1 MVRYVPDRAAVKV
14 QYYVLCIY
22 CSSAKS
28 LQAEERNLQFLEQCV
43 TVASDKRFQGQSGAA
58 ATTLCFP
65 GSRSIYCTEI
75 FMWPGSRHK
84 RDRISAGAWTELL
97 FTVWTNATFRCVFGQ
112 SILNYSRSSE
122 GRKWPSGHCRWDLSL
137 SQSLHKSHIYAFLWN
152 FSRALQSHVKASWQ
166 CLTKQE
172 QKTASC
178 QKAEIETGWT
188 WDGEMWGAALT
199 AARRAGGGHACCC
212 QTSSPSYSLA
222 LQREQKQEAGS
233 STATT
238 AKAFVSQ
245 PTATARLRSPWE
257 LSRVLQLADNCSYMS
272 QFYPGHAQ
280 VPFLHCPWKDFM
292 TLKLSLHVWAWVL
305 LLMGTG
311 FSSSFLPFC
320 RMTRGH

>member
-1 MVRYVPDRAAVKV
+1 MHHGG
-14 QYYVLCIY
+14 L
-22 CSSAKS
+22 
-28 LQAEERNLQFLEQCV
+28 
-43 TVASDKRFQGQSGAA
+43 GQKISGSKW
-58 ATTLCFP
+58 
-65 GSRSIYCTEI
+65 GSCYNPLLSRLKKYCTEI

-152 FSRALQSHVKASWQ
+152 FSRALQSHIKASWQ

-178 QKAEIETGWT
+178 QKGEIETGWT

-199 AARRAGGGHACCC
+199 AARRTGGGHACCC

-245 PTATARLRSPWE
+245 PTATARLHSPWE
-257 LSRVLQLADNCSYMS
+257 LSGVLQLADNCSYMS

-280 VPFLHCPWKDFM
+280 VPFLNCPWKDFM

-305 LLMGTG
+305 LLMGSG

-320 RMTRGH
+320 RMTCGH